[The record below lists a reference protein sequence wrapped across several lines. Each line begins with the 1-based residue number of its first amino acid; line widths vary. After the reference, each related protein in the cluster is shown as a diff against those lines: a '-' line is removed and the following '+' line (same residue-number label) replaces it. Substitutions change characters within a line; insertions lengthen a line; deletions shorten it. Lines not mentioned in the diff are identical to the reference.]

1 MSFESLRNFYC
12 DKAWMMDRIDQLE
25 WDLKMIKGKTP
36 YAAIQYI
43 RKGMGYD
50 DFLREYADGH
60 KVSLEELTETADEIL
75 QSAKE
80 WSRTKEDNGVALM
93 TMHGAKGL
101 EYELVFIIGGNEGSV
116 PYRKAKLKE
125 EIEEER
131 RMFYVAMTRA
141 KSRLIISYVKEKN
154 GKDLSPS
161 RFIEELLFI

>member
-1 MSFESLRNFYC
+1 
-12 DKAWMMDRIDQLE
+12 
-25 WDLKMIKGKTP
+25 
-36 YAAIQYI
+36 
-43 RKGMGYD
+43 MGYD

-75 QSAKE
+75 QSAKEFRTAQEWFDHIERYKTVLTEQKAKE

>member
-1 MSFESLRNFYC
+1 
-12 DKAWMMDRIDQLE
+12 MD
-25 WDLKMIKGKTP
+25 
-36 YAAIQYI
+36 
-43 RKGMGYD
+43 
-50 DFLREYADGH
+50 
-60 KVSLEELTETADEIL
+60 EEGN
-75 QSAKE
+75 
-80 WSRTKEDNGVALM
+80 R
-93 TMHGAKGL
+93 
-101 EYELVFIIGGNEGSV
+101 GNEGSV